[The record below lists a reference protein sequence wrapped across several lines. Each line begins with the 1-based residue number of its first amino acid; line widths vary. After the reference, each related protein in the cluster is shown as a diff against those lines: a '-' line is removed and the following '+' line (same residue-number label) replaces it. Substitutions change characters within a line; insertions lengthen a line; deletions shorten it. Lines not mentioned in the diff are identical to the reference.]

1 VDRQKFSLVLQNL
14 VSRAIDVSYE
24 KQEVDVFVSII
35 DVEIPKLATN
45 NSVHRERRLSSIR
58 STKSNRVAGE
68 LANANH
74 APVGESD
81 YDREVREEEER
92 ELEREGHAAAPPS
105 SSSLANQVLRIG
117 VHDRGPFLTE
127 QQKQIFQGTQ
137 EKKNLVAN
145 SNWSTVEIGLW
156 GESPLPSAPLPHSP
170 VSVA

>member
-1 VDRQKFSLVLQNL
+1 VDRQKFRLVLQNL

-35 DVEIPKLATN
+35 DVEIPKLATA

-68 LANANH
+68 LNANR
-74 APVGESD
+74 VGESD

-92 ELEREGHAAAPPS
+92 ELERER
-105 SSSLANQVLRIG
+105 LAETSNLNQVLRSGI
-117 VHDRGPFLTE
+117 HDRGPPLTE
-127 QQKQIFQGTQ
+127 QQKQIFQRPQ

-145 SNWSTVEIGLW
+145 SNWSTAEIGFW
-156 GESPLPSAPLPHSP
+156 GKPPSPSFPLS
-170 VSVA
+170 SVVANSLQCLMRS